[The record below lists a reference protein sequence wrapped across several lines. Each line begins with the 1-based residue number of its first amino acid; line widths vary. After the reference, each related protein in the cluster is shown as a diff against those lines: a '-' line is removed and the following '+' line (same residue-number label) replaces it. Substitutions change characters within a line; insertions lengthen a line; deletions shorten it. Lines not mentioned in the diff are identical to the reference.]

1 MKALRDLLGDRF
13 VTDPQ
18 VCAGY
23 GIDWTGRFRG
33 EVLAVARPRSTDEV
47 AAVLR
52 HCNAE
57 RIPVVPQGGNTGL
70 VGGSVPQQ
78 PSLVLSTAALCEVGT
93 VDPVTAQV
101 TVGAGVTLA
110 ELQRIAH
117 AAGFEYGVDLAARDS
132 ATIGGTVATNAGG
145 IQVVA
150 HGMTRAQVVGIEA
163 VLASGAIVD
172 SLRGL
177 AKDNTGYDLAQL
189 FCGSEGTL
197 GVITRVRVQ
206 LRPPWPD
213 TVVAMLGVASYDDA
227 LAIAADVRASGARI
241 RAAEVFE
248 WFGVELAIRHLHV
261 ASPLPVAAPLVML
274 VEYAGEATL
283 PDDAVV
289 AVDQRDRARLWGV
302 RESLSELMAREGLV
316 HKLDVSIAP
325 SGLEGLAERIAD
337 ILTHPTVTSRLVFGH
352 LLDGNLHIAFVGPA
366 ADDTALEDRLL
377 HAVADANGSIS
388 AEHGI
393 GRQKAHALHLSRSA
407 AEIHTMRAIKD
418 ALDPH
423 GILNPGVLF
432 Q

>member
-23 GIDWTGRFRG
+23 GIDWTGRFHG

-57 RIPVVPQGGNTGL
+57 RIAVVPQGGNTGL
-70 VGGSVPQQ
+70 VGGSVPQHS
-78 PSLVLSTAALCEVGT
+78 SLVLSTTGLRDVGT

-110 ELQRIAH
+110 ELQEIAH

-145 IQVVA
+145 IHVVA
-150 HGMTRAQVVGIEA
+150 HGMTRDQVVGVEA
-163 VLASGAIVD
+163 VLASGEVVD

-197 GVITRVRVQ
+197 GIITRVRVQ
-206 LRPPWPD
+206 LQPPWPD
-213 TVVAMLGVASYDDA
+213 TVVAMLGVQSYGDAVGIASDLRVA
-227 LAIAADVRASGARI
+227 GARI

-248 WFGVELAIRHLHV
+248 WFGFELAVRHAAAV
-261 ASPLPVAAPLVML
+261 PPLTRQTPLVML
-274 VEYAGEATL
+274 VEYAGESVL
-283 PDDAVV
+283 PEDAVV
-289 AVDQRDRARLWGV
+289 AIDQRDRARMWEF
-302 RESLSELMAREGLV
+302 REALSDRMAREGLV
-316 HKLDVSIAP
+316 HKIDVAVAP
-325 SGLEGLAERIAD
+325 SFLDHLAMRITQILAD
-337 ILTHPTVTSRLVFGH
+337 PGVHARLVFGH
-352 LLDGNLHIAFVGPA
+352 LLDGNLHVAFVGPA
-366 ADDTALEDRLL
+366 GDDTMLEAQILQ
-377 HAVADANGSIS
+377 AVADVNGSIS

-407 AEIHTMRAIKD
+407 AEIDAMRAIKH
-418 ALDPH
+418 ALDPNE
-423 GILNPGVLF
+423 ILNPGVLF